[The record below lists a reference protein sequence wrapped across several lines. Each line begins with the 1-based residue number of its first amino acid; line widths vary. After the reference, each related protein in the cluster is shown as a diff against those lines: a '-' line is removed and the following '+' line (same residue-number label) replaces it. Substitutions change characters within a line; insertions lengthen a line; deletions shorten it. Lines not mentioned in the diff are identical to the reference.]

1 MPSRA
6 TCSMLPKRNI
16 LLQNIHFKPQ
26 LPLLS
31 KNSLRSKCI
40 PMAVQG
46 GDSKEPQKEED
57 PRRKEL
63 NLLLNLI
70 VQYPAVRGSIAVAAG
85 YLFHIDPLG
94 TLRWNTHDA
103 LIGLSLAAL
112 PSLLDMVI
120 LLPNWEPK
128 RTTRTMKL
136 QLPRAVAEKLQL
148 RENVKILPINTP
160 ATSET
165 STITTTISTPATV
178 TTISATETASTTEVG
193 AGDEAPIPSASTAV
207 STAVAMEDPPS
218 AVPGEDN
225 KSESSLPDIVLVERE
240 MTVRA
245 DQHPLRDAL
254 LNIQMSRIINNLGR
268 ALSPPSEAALLT
280 LVHVSEE
287 MLYRGLILTL
297 VVRWF
302 TDNLYYAGLEE
313 ALMLPGGLAV
323 APPQLGAF
331 LGGVSLTVGA
341 VGLLIQRELFPLRL
355 LNAAKEQLQEMAED
369 SRQEKARKKLFGDVK
384 PTAEKSEN
392 GATEKED
399 GDGKEGLQTKKQFV
413 AGLVE
418 RLRVGVVVQQRWVVA
433 VEASVE
439 FLQWSTL
446 SASYLLTGNILAPI
460 IGSMANDVLYS
471 SWQRLKNRG
480 IRKAMK
486 ERASTSAE
494 RVKQTADLLAA
505 VRAERTARLEPPK
518 GLGKGLPEQKEKEKD
533 NSSSSNDTD
542 NNDAA

>member
-1 MPSRA
+1 
-6 TCSMLPKRNI
+6 
-16 LLQNIHFKPQ
+16 
-26 LPLLS
+26 
-31 KNSLRSKCI
+31 
-40 PMAVQG
+40 MAVQG